1 MLAEIFMLQVEAQ
14 VRASPFS
21 DGTVLD
27 PRFVPVSVAPPTAP
41 ADDTGDDQSR
51 GSLDA
56 QDLA

>member
-27 PRFVPVSVAPPTAP
+27 PRFVSVSLAPPTVP
-41 ADDTGDDQSR
+41 ADDTRTDQSL
-51 GSLDA
+51 GGLDA
-56 QDLA
+56 QG